1 MLLLT
6 MAHKNEAGIFIE
18 RKHTL
23 PVDFTFPGL
32 YRGEDQLLLLTG
44 EGVTSTL
51 KKVNTVCNYFGSKI
65 QQVINLGIAGS
76 LRSDLQ
82 LNQIYGIR
90 KVFYEPYL
98 QTAEKTYTTSNDRAS
113 FDCITSFQP
122 VLTPEYARNLAMFA
136 QIVDRELWATAH
148 ICTTH
153 NLPFYAYKLISDQ
166 AGEQTDQEIIRQ
178 QAREYSVHLF
188 DFYKKLQL

>member
-6 MAHKNEAGIFIE
+6 FAHKNEASAFIE

-23 PVDFTFPGL
+23 PVDFSFPGL
-32 YRGEDQLLLLTG
+32 YRDNDQLLLVTG

-51 KKVNTVCNYFGSKI
+51 QKVNTVCEYFGGKLH
-65 QQVINLGIAGS
+65 QLVNLGIAGS

-82 LNQIYGIR
+82 INQIYGIR

-98 QTAEKTYTTSNDRAS
+98 HTAEKTYSTGNDRAS
-113 FDCITSFQP
+113 LDCITSFQP
-122 VLTPEYARNLAMFA
+122 VASSEYAQKLAMFA
-136 QIVDRELWATAH
+136 QIADRELWANAH
-148 ICTTH
+148 ICKSY
-153 NLPFYAYKLISDQ
+153 NLPLLAYKLISDQ
-166 AGEQTDQEIIRQ
+166 AGADTNAASIRGQ
-178 QAREYSVHLF
+178 GKEYSKHLF